1 MDKLY
6 NRINFEN
13 SPSINTPLSAANLN
27 KMDKAIDDLDDRVI
41 EMSEGLEERIKS
53 GVMDGEDGA
62 TFTPSVSEDG
72 TLSWSN
78 DKGLKNPSD
87 VNIKGEKGSNGNDGK
102 DGTSVTHEWNGTI
115 LSVTS
120 ASGTSSVDLKGPKGD
135 KGETGETGPQGER
148 GATGAKG
155 DTGEKGEKGDNGIN
169 GNDGKDGIS
178 ATHSWNGTVL
188 TITSASGTTSANLK
202 GEQGIA
208 GEKGADGTSVSIHR
222 TSESEKDG
230 GNNVVVFS
238 DGTYLNI
245 KNGSKGDK
253 GDKGDPGVG
262 INLDVTGATQG
273 QMLIVAGV
281 DENGVPTSWAA
292 VDRTHW
298 DDSYNSKILP
308 ETSYPKEYV
317 ISESFG
323 RTLDME
329 NLIPGETYRV
339 MWNKTEYIFEAK
351 QMVIGSVTCCYIG
364 NAAIPYKKEDTGEPF
379 SIISTENS
387 GDLFEGTSYLSTEI
401 PDDEKD
407 ALPDTVTISVEHIV
421 ISSQKLDEKYLPD
434 SVATKEYVNNAVKNV
449 SGGSGSSVT
458 SWNDL
463 KDRPFYEEGEV
474 VHKLDNKY
482 LDLGWLPTS
491 NEVMS
496 EILAENTY
504 TIKAI
509 DSYSANM
516 TLNLIDGNTYIV
528 NFNNK
533 EYEVVAYS
541 VYYADTFKLTI
552 LGDASIAFGEL
563 AKPTGEPFFVL
574 EGGEDAVQAGLIHKT
589 VLIRPLEKEAGE
601 EYEFTI
607 SIFEKRG
614 DVNKIPR
621 KFLPEGYPYTE
632 KLKMVEILPETEAIL
647 VDEGTFAVME
657 NVPDLVIGDTYV
669 VKYNGVE
676 YECVGQDAS
685 AMTPEAVLLG
695 DGSLFGGSTNGEPFA
710 VIEAEEGS
718 MRMLMIA
725 PIDNASSVTI
735 SIKGNGEVVHK
746 IDEKYLPN
754 LPVIVSMKSINLE
767 TGEIIMTHTASE
779 IKKLSY
785 DGKLIFMVCD
795 GIPFISTGSFG
806 MDGDGN
812 VISVDFT
819 QVIDPTKTATVD
831 NNGKFATNY

>member
-351 QMVIGSVTCCYIG
+351 QIVIGSVTCCYIG

-407 ALPDTVTISVEHIV
+407 ALPDIVTISIEHIV

-434 SVATKEYVNNAVKNV
+434 SVATKEFVEEAVANA
-449 SGGSGSSVT
+449 SGGSGGGVT

-463 KDRPFYEEGEV
+463 EDRP
-474 VHKLDNKY
+474 L
-482 LDLGWLPTS
+482 
-491 NEVMS
+491 
-496 EILAENTY
+496 
-504 TIKAI
+504 
-509 DSYSANM
+509 
-516 TLNLIDGNTYIV
+516 
-528 NFNNK
+528 
-533 EYEVVAYS
+533 
-541 VYYADTFKLTI
+541 
-552 LGDASIAFGEL
+552 
-563 AKPTGEPFFVL
+563 
-574 EGGEDAVQAGLIHKT
+574 
-589 VLIRPLEKEAGE
+589 
-601 EYEFTI
+601 
-607 SIFEKRG
+607 
-614 DVNKIPR
+614 
-621 KFLPEGYPYTE
+621 YTE
-632 KLKMVEILPETEAIL
+632 CSNVEILPETEAVADGNGAFGI
-647 VDEGTFAVME
+647 TE
-657 NVPDLVIGDTYV
+657 NVPVLELGNTYAVNYNGLEYVCVCKNYGANEGGVYLGNGKILGGQDTGEPFLLASIEDNGTRLMVVYPKDNPTSVTVSIRSKSEVQYFDPKYIKDMYYTEGELVEILPECQPIDNEGSFVIEGVLNITANETYV
-669 VKYNGVE
+669 IKWNGVE
-676 YECVGQDAS
+676 YSCIPIDGA
-685 AMTPEAVLLG
+685 LLG
-695 DGSLFGGSTNGEPFA
+695 ETGYVLGDVYTLTGGQIGEASTGEPF
-710 VIEAEEGS
+710 VILA
-718 MRMLMIA
+718 A
-725 PIDNASSVTI
+725 NDVTI
-735 SIKGNGEVVHK
+735 IMALDGTTEPTLAIYCNGEVIHHL
-746 IDEKYLPN
+746 DEKFLPESVATKEWVTE
-754 LPVIVSMKSINLE
+754 LL
-767 TGEIIMTHTASE
+767 G
-779 IKKLSY
+779 
-785 DGKLIFMVCD
+785 
-795 GIPFISTGSFG
+795 GIE
-806 MDGDGN
+806 
-812 VISVDFT
+812 
-819 QVIDPTKTATVD
+819 
-831 NNGKFATNY
+831 NGTY

>member
-120 ASGTSSVDLKGPKGD
+120 ASGTSSVDLKGAKGD
-135 KGETGETGPQGER
+135 TGATGPQGPQGPQGLTGPQGPQGDKGDT

-281 DENGVPTSWAA
+281 DENGVPTSWDT

-308 ETSYPKEYV
+308 ETSYPKKYV
-317 ISESFG
+317 ISGSFG

-351 QMVIGSVTCCYIG
+351 QIVIGGVTCCYIG

-387 GDLFEGTSYLSTEI
+387 GELFEGTSYLSTKI

-434 SVATKEYVNNAVKNV
+434 SVATKEYVDNAVKNV
-449 SGGSGSSVT
+449 SGGSGSGGVT

-463 KDRPFYEEGEV
+463 EDRPFGDMEV
-474 VHKLDNKY
+474 
-482 LDLGWLPTS
+482 
-491 NEVMS
+491 
-496 EILAENTY
+496 A
-504 TIKAI
+504 
-509 DSYSANM
+509 
-516 TLNLIDGNTYIV
+516 
-528 NFNNK
+528 
-533 EYEVVAYS
+533 
-541 VYYADTFKLTI
+541 
-552 LGDASIAFGEL
+552 
-563 AKPTGEPFFVL
+563 
-574 EGGEDAVQAGLIHKT
+574 
-589 VLIRPLEKEAGE
+589 
-601 EYEFTI
+601 
-607 SIFEKRG
+607 
-614 DVNKIPR
+614 
-621 KFLPEGYPYTE
+621 
-632 KLKMVEILPETEAIL
+632 ILPETEISFVFNEDMGMNTAMFEP
-647 VDEGTFAVME
+647 VSEMQEGA
-657 NVPDLVIGDTYV
+657 TYTV
-669 VKYNGVE
+669 TYNGTD
-676 YECVGQDAS
+676 YMCVSINVDGGIFFGNVG
-685 AMTPEAVLLG
+685 VLMDG
-695 DGSLFGGSTNGEPFA
+695 DDTGEPFIGMVNYDDGVVQGILLDLIGA
-710 VIEAEEGS
+710 TSANV
-718 MRMLMIA
+718 
-725 PIDNASSVTI
+725 
-735 SIKGNGEVVHK
+735 SIKGVQAVPIRAEYAPRPEFINITPFGELNDKQAVVYTFMD
-746 IDEKYLPN
+746 DEKSTLEKQLQTSARQGVATFKFAYSITPSGDVFMPGSTDVTGGNESSIISLPMTVIQIYDTSFKMNAIFNDN
-754 LPVIVSMKSINLE
+754 LVCMEYWVSGNEGYIKA
-767 TGEIIMTHTASE
+767 IIR
-779 IKKLSY
+779 K
-785 DGKLIFMVCD
+785 
-795 GIPFISTGSFG
+795 ISF
-806 MDGDGN
+806 
-812 VISVDFT
+812 
-819 QVIDPTKTATVD
+819 ATV
-831 NNGKFATNY
+831 

>member
-120 ASGTSSVDLKGPKGD
+120 ASGTSSVDLKGAKGD
-135 KGETGETGPQGER
+135 TGATGPQGPQGPQGLTGPQGPQGDKGDT

-434 SVATKEYVNNAVKNV
+434 SVATKEYVDNAVKNV
-449 SGGSGSSVT
+449 SGGSGSGGVT

-463 KDRPFYEEGEV
+463 EDRPFYTDGGMVEILPECQPVYDEAEGSFILVSNVPTFVVGESYVINWNGTEYECTAQDLSVVAPGAVLLGNGTVMDMPGVVDNGEPFVIIVAEENGTEMLIAMDLGGATELTLSIYGNGEV

-482 LDLGWLPTS
+482 LDLDWLPT
-491 NEVMS
+491 
-496 EILAENTY
+496 
-504 TIKAI
+504 
-509 DSYSANM
+509 
-516 TLNLIDGNTYIV
+516 
-528 NFNNK
+528 K
-533 EYEVVAYS
+533 ELVE
-541 VYYADTFKLTI
+541 
-552 LGDASIAFGEL
+552 
-563 AKPTGEPFFVL
+563 
-574 EGGEDAVQAGLIHKT
+574 
-589 VLIRPLEKEAGE
+589 
-601 EYEFTI
+601 
-607 SIFEKRG
+607 
-614 DVNKIPR
+614 
-621 KFLPEGYPYTE
+621 
-632 KLKMVEILPETEAIL
+632 VEILPETTSNAYKSNRTLNPTILPAGTNVIVVFDGVRYELTVSQYQEA
-647 VDEGTFAVME
+647 E
-657 NVPDLVIGDTYV
+657 NTHVI
-669 VKYNGVE
+669 
-676 YECVGQDAS
+676 
-685 AMTPEAVLLG
+685 G
-695 DGSLFGGSTNGEPFA
+695 DGSLTTIPFCFMAMSKNASYALEVADENDHTITVYRVDEEYNVIPDGFLGNKKVTTIELSKLGMESVYPDTTQTITTDTSNIIKTLKSGGRVPLKLPTYVKKGNS
-710 VIEAEEGS
+710 EAGAS
-718 MRMLMIA
+718 MIA
-725 PIDNASSVTI
+725 ILDGTETSGGYYWSTVFYRESFGLYAFIVEVTETTISVT
-735 SIKGNGEVVHK
+735 NR
-746 IDEKYLPN
+746 
-754 LPVIVSMKSINLE
+754 VI
-767 TGEIIMTHTASE
+767 
-779 IKKLSY
+779 LS
-785 DGKLIFMVCD
+785 
-795 GIPFISTGSFG
+795 
-806 MDGDGN
+806 
-812 VISVDFT
+812 
-819 QVIDPTKTATVD
+819 A
-831 NNGKFATNY
+831 